1 MSDATKLGK
10 FEVRREIGKGA
21 MGVVYEGYD
30 PMIERTVAIKTIRA
44 ENLQGEDA
52 QEQLARFRREAQ
64 AAGKLTH
71 PNIVSIYDFGLD
83 DKTYYIAMEFV
94 KGRELQD
101 ILTQNERF
109 GVAGVVQ
116 IMTQLLEAL
125 DYSHR
130 NGVVHRDIKPANIIL
145 LEDGTV
151 KVADFGIARVESS
164 NLTQA
169 GMVLGTPSYMSP
181 EQFMGQTVDGR
192 SDIFSAGV
200 ILYQLLTGEKPFTG
214 SVTTIMHKVL
224 QEQPLPPSTLNVQ
237 VPRAFDAVVQKA
249 LAKRPDER
257 YQTGREFTAAIK
269 GAAEAAG
276 KASATSSE
284 ATVLARD
291 TTLVGDTIIQRPKG
305 ADATARTRAPAGD
318 ATQRTVKLD
327 GRQSTAPAP
336 SPAARRSQWPA
347 IAVFGGVAV
356 VAVLAAVMLLVNR
369 DKAPGET
376 ATASLTTTPATPP
389 AAPAG
394 VPASTAPATTTAAA
408 APTPSAAAP
417 SAPTP
422 PPAPAVAATPTAPP
436 GTVVVTALG
445 LADPTDAR
453 YKGDQGAL
461 QSAVR
466 ADTRSQLVEKALGLY
481 VQQASL
487 SKHYDKVRDTLLAR
501 SGDYIVSMMNESAP
515 QIGKDG
521 LMFITAQA
529 TVKSR
534 ELQKS
539 LNQMSREERIEFI
552 RTSGDP
558 KISVR
563 VATRDADRPDGPAQ
577 PSAIAENMLKERIK
591 TFGFRTW
598 SDDAGAAKS
607 DFAVVGEARI
617 KKLSAKLQASGLTI
631 TKFTL
636 TSWTVKCTDR
646 ESGEEIYFNN
656 TLPKGV
662 GSWASEEEALR
673 EIGNK
678 LADEFS
684 RDFFLQHFGVSSQK
698 VVLKL
703 SGVTDA
709 RTAELFGRELI
720 SLGTVLWSAARPG
733 ASPRTFDLQLAGGG
747 ALQDLVADSIL
758 KPING
763 KLGKACFSLGSSVGD
778 EVTVTRDPAC
788 TEASVV
794 QQLESAPPAGLY
806 EAPPARQRSVV
817 KNPETLKKLTI

>member
-1 MSDATKLGK
+1 MSDRTKLGK

-44 ENLQGEDA
+44 ENLQGDDA

-64 AAGKLTH
+64 SAGRLTH
-71 PNIVSIYDFGLD
+71 PNIVSVYDFGLD
-83 DKTYYIAMEFV
+83 DGTYYIAMEFV

-101 ILTQNERF
+101 ILNQNERF
-109 GVAGVVQ
+109 GVAGILQV
-116 IMTQLLEAL
+116 MTQLLEAL

-130 NGVVHRDIKPANIIL
+130 NGVVHRDIKPSNIIL
-145 LEDGTV
+145 LDDGTV
-151 KVADFGIARVESS
+151 KVADFGIARIESS

-192 SDIFSAGV
+192 TDIFSAGV

-237 VPRAFDAVVQKA
+237 VPRTFDAVVQKA

-257 YQTGREFTAAIK
+257 YQTGREFAAAIK
-269 GAAEAAG
+269 SAATATAAS
-276 KASATSSE
+276 SAPG
-284 ATVLARD
+284 D
-291 TTLVGDTIIQRPKG
+291 TTVVASREPTMLAGDTIVQTSKDAQR
-305 ADATARTRAPAGD
+305 TVRTRPAATD
-318 ATQRTVKLD
+318 ATQRTEKM
-327 GRQSTAPAP
+327 GAPATPAPAP
-336 SPAARRSQWPA
+336 AAAPRRSQWPV
-347 IAVFGGVAV
+347 IAAFGV
-356 VAVLAAVMLLVNR
+356 VAVIAITAAGVLLMNKTSTPTV
-369 DKAPGET
+369 T
-376 ATASLTTTPATPP
+376 AKPPPAVPPATK
-389 AAPAG
+389 
-394 VPASTAPATTTAAA
+394 TAAA
-408 APTPSAAAP
+408 APAQQSATPPP
-417 SAPTP
+417 SAPVAVSAP
-422 PPAPAVAATPTAPP
+422 PTLPSSPP
-436 GTVVVTALG
+436 GTVTVTALG

-453 YKGDQGAL
+453 YKDDQGAL

-466 ADTRSQLVEKALGLY
+466 ADSRSQLVEKALGLY

-487 SKHYDKVRDTLLAR
+487 SKHYETLRTTLLAR
-501 SGDYIVSMMNESAP
+501 SGDYIASVVQESAP
-515 QIGKDG
+515 ELGKDG
-521 LMFITAQA
+521 LMYITTQA
-529 TVKSR
+529 VVKSR

-539 LNQMSREERIEFI
+539 LNQMSRDERIDFI
-552 RTSGDP
+552 RNSGDP

-563 VATRDADRPDGPAQ
+563 VATRDSDRPDGPAQ

-591 TFGFRTW
+591 SFGFRTW
-598 SDDAGAAKS
+598 SDDSGAAKS
-607 DFAVVGEARI
+607 DFVVSGEARI
-617 KKLSAKLQASGLTI
+617 KKLSMKLQASGITI

-646 ESGEEIYFNN
+646 ETGEEIYFNN
-656 TLPKGV
+656 KLPVGV
-662 GSWASEEEALR
+662 GSWASEEAALR
-673 EIGNK
+673 AIGDK

-684 RDFFLQHFGVSSQK
+684 RDFFLQHFGVSGQK

-703 SGVTDA
+703 AGISDA
-709 RTAELFGRELI
+709 KTADLFGRELI
-720 SLGTVLWSAARPG
+720 GLGTVVWSAARPG
-733 ASPRTFDLQLAGGG
+733 AAPRTFDVQLAGSGSP
-747 ALQDLVADSIL
+747 QDLVVEGIL

-763 KLGKACFSLGSSVGD
+763 KLGKACFGLGASAGD

-817 KNPETLKKLTI
+817 KNPETLKKLVI